1 MTWTS
6 PTALGFFA
14 AATPIPTL
22 DARGAGN
29 AATAVTG
36 PSCRP
41 AATTRHACAA
51 PPSGKAGSSSR
62 CQRRTAP
69 SAPPVT
75 SQRPAVPSRARS
87 HRTAVTS
94 SRWPWSV
101 LAIAASAG
109 SYTATV
115 ACAPK
120 A

>member
-1 MTWTS
+1 MDVPDGVDVLRGGGADS
-6 PTALGFFA
+6 DVGR
-14 AATPIPTL
+14 
-22 DARGAGN
+22 ARG
-29 AATAVTG
+29 TPRPTITG
-36 PSCRP
+36 PVPSRGDDAPGARRRP
-41 AATTRHACAA
+41 VE
-51 PPSGKAGSSSR
+51 SGVVAV
-62 CQRRTAP
+62 QRRTAP